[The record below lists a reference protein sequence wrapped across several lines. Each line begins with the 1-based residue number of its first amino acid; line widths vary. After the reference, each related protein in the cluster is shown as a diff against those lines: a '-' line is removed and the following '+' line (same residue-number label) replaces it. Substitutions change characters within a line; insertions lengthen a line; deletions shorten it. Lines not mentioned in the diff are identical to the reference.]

1 MTKDNII
8 IAAMRLFLLR
18 GYKNVSLVDVAK
30 EAGITKGG
38 IYHYFGS
45 KEDLLRAAIYHLLER
60 FEAKSVELF
69 SSKQTFQE
77 ILKAVMVERELELH
91 MNRILNIEQGDFRTN
106 QASLALEVM
115 HNFPE
120 LQARLDRSNLQ
131 FCKVIE
137 KKLQQAQQLGEIRL
151 ELEPRVLATIIL
163 AILSGQNILGKDLNT
178 PALHLQIMDSLW
190 RFIGA

>member
-1 MTKDNII
+1 
-8 IAAMRLFLLR
+8 MRLFLLR